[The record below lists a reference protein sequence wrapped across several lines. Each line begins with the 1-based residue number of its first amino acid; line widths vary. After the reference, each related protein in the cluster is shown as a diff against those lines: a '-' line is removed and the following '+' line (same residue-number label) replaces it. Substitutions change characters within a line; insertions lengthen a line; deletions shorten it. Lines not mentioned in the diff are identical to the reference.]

1 MADCYLNGFDK
12 TFTTNHSMATRKGLH
27 CSFGTDA
34 DHTLEG
40 EEEKEQEKEIWVN
53 QVRINQ

>member
-1 MADCYLNGFDK
+1 
-12 TFTTNHSMATRKGLH
+12 MATRKGLH

-40 EEEKEQEKEIWVN
+40 EEEKKA
-53 QVRINQ
+53 

>member
-1 MADCYLNGFDK
+1 
-12 TFTTNHSMATRKGLH
+12 MATRKGLH

-40 EEEKEQEKEIWVN
+40 EEEKEQEKEI
-53 QVRINQ
+53 